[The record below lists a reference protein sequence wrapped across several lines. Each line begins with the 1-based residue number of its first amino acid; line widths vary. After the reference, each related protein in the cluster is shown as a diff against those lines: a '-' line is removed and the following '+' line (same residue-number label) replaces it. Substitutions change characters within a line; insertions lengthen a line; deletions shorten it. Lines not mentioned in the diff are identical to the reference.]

1 MVHGEAQENMSL
13 LWHRK
18 IYMWEQSM
26 NRLLRAF
33 RIESRV
39 QARTQNGAQK
49 ELMKFEF
56 NEEELQIVTSENN
69 QRKEEAHSY
78 ILDFY
83 SFLENKYVNT
93 IITVLMKL

>member
-1 MVHGEAQENMSL
+1 ME
-13 LWHRK
+13 
-18 IYMWEQSM
+18 
-26 NRLLRAF
+26 
-33 RIESRV
+33 
-39 QARTQNGAQK
+39 
-49 ELMKFEF
+49 FEF

-83 SFLENKYVNT
+83 SFLENKNVNT